1 MLLHCYS
8 PGFAF
13 TLALVSSCL
22 EQWSKNTGGREEALL
37 EFQFTLTDVLDQ
49 LLEWKQKNETMLLLN
64 SAMEDASMSIVSI
77 NMAATRLLKLAI
89 VHAPEYIKASHWDFI
104 LCSVIGWVQVRRSL
118 SWTAEDGDGNVGKK
132 VRADFLNVV
141 YFRRGLTCTIGLT
154 NDLIDG
160 GQPTAKL
167 RLRKAKPSHVLKTVF
182 SPRLATVYHVVGWP
196 KSTR

>member
-22 EQWSKNTGGREEALL
+22 EQWSKSTGGREEALL

-104 LCSVIGWVQVRRSL
+104 LCSLIGWLQVRRSL
-118 SWTAEDGDGNVGKK
+118 S
-132 VRADFLNVV
+132 
-141 YFRRGLTCTIGLT
+141 
-154 NDLIDG
+154 
-160 GQPTAKL
+160 
-167 RLRKAKPSHVLKTVF
+167 
-182 SPRLATVYHVVGWP
+182 
-196 KSTR
+196 